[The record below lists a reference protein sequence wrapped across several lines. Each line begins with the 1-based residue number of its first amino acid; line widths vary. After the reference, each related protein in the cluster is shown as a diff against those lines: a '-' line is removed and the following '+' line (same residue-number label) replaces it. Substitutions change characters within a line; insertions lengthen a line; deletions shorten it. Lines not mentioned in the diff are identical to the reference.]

1 MPSGHHASPSAPGL
15 RAECKGPTA
24 LGRYLAAAGPPGTTA
39 RPAVGRSGST
49 AGTPRGMA
57 ATEAGRRAR
66 PEKRVPAE
74 RGPHLPSVLPPPLLS
89 ALRRTTGGRRLGS
102 GLARGPRRTGS
113 GGRPGGTGGSGAR
126 RPAGGA
132 GARRAGLEAAEG
144 PAGRLPAPVTKPRGA
159 AAAARSPPADP
170 AQGGAAGLILQS
182 CRITANIWK

>member
-102 GLARGPRRTGS
+102 GLARGRRRTGS
-113 GGRPGGTGGSGAR
+113 GGRPGGAGGPGAR
-126 RPAGGA
+126 TQDGGA
-132 GARRAGLEAAEG
+132 GAPRTGLEAAEG
-144 PAGRLPAPVTKPRGA
+144 PGGRRPEPATKPRGNDA
-159 AAAARSPPADP
+159 AGSPPADP
-170 AQGGAAGLILQS
+170 AEAGAAGLILQS
-182 CRITANIWK
+182 YKITANIWK